1 MLGRVINTLHALL
14 TLPDAKSAGSL
25 GKIKTPF
32 SSSALEIIMVEICYQ
47 NLSSRNF
54 VTGICTY
61 LVSKLNKKYIL

>member
-32 SSSALEIIMVEICYQ
+32 SSSALEIIMVEI
-47 NLSSRNF
+47 
-54 VTGICTY
+54 
-61 LVSKLNKKYIL
+61 